1 MKGIRV
7 LLGHI
12 QIYLSL
18 KYFLLMSL
26 EWLFRLNLQQK
37 HLSWGNQTKS
47 GHGND
52 PQSLLSR
59 CSGGLSCLTPPR
71 NLKRLIWLIAK
82 CDLIR
87 EASESYKWFSFR
99 KGKSPP
105 QLSPARAPPGQLFSP
120 NPRGAPWYQPC
131 VIDQPCLIA
140 RFYQPNQPP
149 CQRGRS
155 QQKAQSP
162 AHFLPKPPMPSKS
175 SLLRLALCFS
185 CHLCPT

>member
-1 MKGIRV
+1 
-7 LLGHI
+7 
-12 QIYLSL
+12 
-18 KYFLLMSL
+18 MSL

-52 PQSLLSR
+52 PQWLLSR

-105 QLSPARAPPGQLFSP
+105 QLFPARAPPGQLFSP
-120 NPRGAPWYQPC
+120 NPRGAPWYQPH
-131 VIDQPCLIA
+131 VFLTNPALSNGFINQFNHLVNEGALNKKHKALLIFSQKLQCL
-140 RFYQPNQPP
+140 
-149 CQRGRS
+149 RS
-155 QQKAQSP
+155 
-162 AHFLPKPPMPSKS
+162 
-175 SLLRLALCFS
+175 
-185 CHLCPT
+185 HLC